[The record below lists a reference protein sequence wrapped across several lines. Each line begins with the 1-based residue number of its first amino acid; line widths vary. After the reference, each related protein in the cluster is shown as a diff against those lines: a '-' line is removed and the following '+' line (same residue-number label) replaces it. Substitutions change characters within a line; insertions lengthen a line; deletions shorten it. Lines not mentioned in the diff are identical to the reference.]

1 MNKFSKLEN
10 LRQHVF
16 IDLSEKKE
24 FKINSLILDILNKNK
39 IYIDLDWIKTENDLL
54 KLLYDKL
61 YQIDKIKEIL
71 DFYDISKNNFWFI
84 DFDTISDEFEIAE
97 LKIVF
102 NNIDNISLELQKI
115 LNSLISVRE
124 RKIIYILI
132 WKLKNYRFFTWIK
145 GINIKEGDDYIII

>member
-1 MNKFSKLEN
+1 MNKFNKLEN
-10 LRQHVF
+10 LRQHIF

-24 FKINSLILDILNKNK
+24 FKVNSSVLDILNKNK

-61 YQIDKIKEIL
+61 CQIDKIKEIL
-71 DFYDISKNNFWFI
+71 DSYDILKDNFWFI
-84 DFDTISDEFEIAE
+84 DFNIISDELEIAE

-102 NNIDNISLELQKI
+102 NNIDKISLELQKI

-132 WKLKNYRFFTWIK
+132 WKLKNYRFFTWIE